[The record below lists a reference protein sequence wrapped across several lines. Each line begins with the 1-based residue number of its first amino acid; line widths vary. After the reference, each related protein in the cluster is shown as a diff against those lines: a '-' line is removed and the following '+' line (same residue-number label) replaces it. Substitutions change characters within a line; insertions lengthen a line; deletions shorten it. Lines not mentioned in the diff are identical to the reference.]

1 MTDQH
6 GNREAMRIVTS
17 AQMRQIEE
25 DTFASGRAEPGA
37 LMAQAGSAVAR
48 HALAALARPDS
59 AAALILVGPGN
70 NGGDGLVVA
79 EALLRAGIRPVTVWL
94 YHREGLKNA
103 PVAPDLLTQTR
114 TLNTGDAAALR
125 EAIACADVIVD
136 AIYGIGARDH
146 LPDDLVPVLR
156 AVNERAR
163 DPHVH
168 TIALDIPTGV
178 NADTGAVTNSAFTAQ
193 LTVTLGRPKRGLY
206 LPPGVRYTGAIAV
219 EPIGLTEGDLP
230 DDTPHLIARADAAQ
244 RLPRRL
250 ADAHKGD
257 AGSLMIVGGSG
268 NYLGA
273 TVLSA
278 HAALRAGVGLLTLAM
293 PQAIVGTVAAQI
305 AEATYLPL
313 AEAEWGIVGPD
324 GVPTITDALGRYTA
338 LQVGNGLGRHE
349 ATSAFLARLFGFD
362 GVPAGV
368 KVPVLFDA
376 DGLNWLSTVDR
387 WWERLAHLQLVL
399 TPHQGELARL
409 RKVARDAIAA
419 APWEAASKAAREWG
433 QTVVLKGGHSVIATP
448 GGALYVTPQANPA
461 LAAAGTGD
469 TLAGLIA
476 GLLTQGL
483 TPADAAIAG
492 LWLGSRAADLARAA
506 IGTLPLLAGDLPR
519 YIGQAIRELETE

>member
-1 MTDQH
+1 
-6 GNREAMRIVTS
+6 MRIVTS
-17 AQMRQIEE
+17 AQMRQIEQ

-79 EALLRAGIRPVTVWL
+79 DALVRSGVRPVTVWL
-94 YHREGLKNA
+94 YHRDSLKNA
-103 PVAPDLLTQTR
+103 PVAPDLLTHIR
-114 TLNTGDAAALR
+114 TLATDDTSALR
-125 EAIACADVIVD
+125 EVIASADLVVD

-146 LPDDLVPVLR
+146 LPGDLLPILR

-163 DPHVH
+163 DSHVY
-168 TIALDIPTGV
+168 TIALDVPTGV
-178 NADTGAVTNSAFTAQ
+178 NADTGTVADTAFTAR

-206 LPPGVRYTGAIAV
+206 LPPGVRYAGTIAV
-219 EPIGLTEGDLP
+219 EPIGLAEGDLP
-230 DDTPHLIARADAAQ
+230 DDTPYLITCADAVQ

-273 TVLSA
+273 AVLSA
-278 HAALRAGVGLLTLAM
+278 HASLRAGVGLLTLAV
-293 PQAIVGTVAAQI
+293 PQAIVGTVAAQV

-313 AEAEWGIVGPD
+313 AEAAWGVVGPE

-362 GVPAGV
+362 GGQTAVN
-368 KVPVLFDA
+368 VPVLFDA
-376 DGLNWLSTVDR
+376 DGLNWLSTVDH
-387 WWERLAHLQLVL
+387 WWDRLARLPLVL

-409 RKVARDAIAA
+409 RKVERDAIAA
-419 APWEAASKAAREWG
+419 APWDAARDAAREWG
-433 QTVVLKGGHSVIATP
+433 QTVVLKGGHSVVATP
-448 GGALYVTPQANPA
+448 NGALYVAPQANPA

-483 TPADAAIAG
+483 NPADAAIAG
-492 LWLGSRAADLARAA
+492 LWLGCRAADLARAA
-506 IGTLPLLAGDLPR
+506 VGTLPLIAGDLPR
-519 YIGQAIRELETE
+519 YIGQAIRELE